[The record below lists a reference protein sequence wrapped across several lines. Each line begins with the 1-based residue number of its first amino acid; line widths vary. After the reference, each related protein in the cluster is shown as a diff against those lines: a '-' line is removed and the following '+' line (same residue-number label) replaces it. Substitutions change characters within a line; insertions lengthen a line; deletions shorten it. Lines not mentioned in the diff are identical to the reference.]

1 MVNNQYAHWE
11 MYAIGGSANPT
22 INSEGN
28 KFLAPDDDNAK
39 EVTKRLDAGPDEW
52 TQWNWRSAGDLML
65 NGAFF
70 VASGAESTDS
80 YALASSL
87 GAKPVALVETITE
100 EAGVLQG
107 GTQSSNGN
115 NHMSVSAAPI
125 SILSVSHYHRIIYFL
140 MCAVWLVLKAL
151 DILR

>member
-1 MVNNQYAHWE
+1 

-28 KFLAPDDDNAK
+28 RFIAPDDANAK
-39 EVTKRLDAGPDEW
+39 EVTKRLYAADEEW
-52 TQWNWRSAGDLML
+52 NQWNWRSAGDLML
-65 NGAFF
+65 NGAYF
-70 VASGAESTDS
+70 VPSGAGAADN

-87 GAKPVALVETITE
+87 GAKSAFLVGTITG

-107 GTQSSNGN
+107 RTQSSGNGN

-125 SILSVSHYHRIIYFL
+125 SILSASHSHRIIYFFI
-140 MCAVWLVLKAL
+140 CAVCLALTAL
-151 DILR
+151 DVLR